1 VKDKGSRLIRR
12 HLRMQKLLVE
22 FQNTSGDAPQIP
34 CSVSGALNKEETLSV
49 PYKVLVNN
57 NSEEDLRSGKSGQVL
72 SVPVVNMHKK
82 LISDSIARNSE
93 QVKIPAGLD
102 WIKDY
107 CYYTS
112 LKKCEVVH
120 CYDSVSGKAHDFS
133 RGSMSDNIKR

>member
-1 VKDKGSRLIRR
+1 
-12 HLRMQKLLVE
+12 MQKLLVE
-22 FQNTSGDAPQIP
+22 FQNTSGDVPQVP
-34 CSVSGALNKEETLSV
+34 CSVSGAFNKEETLSV
-49 PYKVLVNN
+49 PYKVLANN

-72 SVPVVNMHKK
+72 SVPVVNRHKK

-93 QVKIPAGLD
+93 QVEIPVGLN

-120 CYDSVSGKAHDFS
+120 CY
-133 RGSMSDNIKR
+133 II